1 MGAVILMANVLDVM
15 AGPGMLPA
23 RGCPDHNLA
32 VISAYTAGLFALLHT
47 FWGVIAFSDWKLAFV
62 LASHLFAS
70 LLTLNNEDEG
80 HCAGTLVPLSLQM
93 VATGV
98 LTWRIARMRFVKP
111 EARVV

>member
-47 FWGVIAFSDWKLAFV
+47 FWGVIAFSGFDERQENGGGIHFSDWKLAFV

-80 HCAGTLVPLSLQM
+80 PCAGTLVPLSLQM
-93 VATGV
+93 
-98 LTWRIARMRFVKP
+98 
-111 EARVV
+111 